1 VRADRLKIDHID
13 VFSNFCGAA
22 GVLAAL
28 LAASMIHLPTA
39 PEASPPTQEMVEMTL
54 EAGVEPAEALPA
66 PQTPEEMSPT
76 APQPLLEAPANV
88 PTPSDIVAAPRKVQ
102 VKREKKPAPRVVEEG
117 DPRPK
122 HRDKPK
128 EKPAAKPE
136 RVERV
141 QTRVGHSGR
150 AERATQDSGRREA
163 ADRGARSPQ
172 FARPSGNGAAY
183 NACLQSTP
191 YPAAAIRQG
200 RPSCA
205 VRVSNGHLAG
215 GCGSA
220 ILESAAQSAVA
231 RCTALYGPASGTL
244 QQF

>member
-1 VRADRLKIDHID
+1 MTP
-13 VFSNFCGAA
+13 A
-22 GVLAAL
+22 G
-28 LAASMIHLPTA
+28 
-39 PEASPPTQEMVEMTL
+39 PPPAQEMVEMAL
-54 EAGVEPAEALPA
+54 EAGVEPAEAPPA
-66 PQTPEEMSPT
+66 PQAPEEMTPT
-76 APQPLLEAPANV
+76 APQPLLQTPASV
-88 PTPSDIVAAPRKVQ
+88 PTASHIVAAPRKVL
-102 VKREKKPAPRVVEEG
+102 VKREKKPAPRVVEE
-117 DPRPK
+117 DEPRPR

-136 RVERV
+136 RAERV
-141 QTRVGHSGR
+141 QTRVGHGGR

-200 RPSCA
+200 RPTCA

-244 QQF
+244 LLH